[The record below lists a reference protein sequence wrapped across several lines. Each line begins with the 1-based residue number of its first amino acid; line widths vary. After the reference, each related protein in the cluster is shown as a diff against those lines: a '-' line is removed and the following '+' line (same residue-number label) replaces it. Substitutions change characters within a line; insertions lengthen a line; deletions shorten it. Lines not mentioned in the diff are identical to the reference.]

1 MFQER
6 QLGDT
11 QSKCRSRGV
20 ELSDVFFVSCDAVLR
35 LTFSQVLS
43 ATLAAFSLIAEASL
57 MSRE

>member
-11 QSKCRSRGV
+11 YLECRSRGV
-20 ELSDVFFVSCDAVLR
+20 ELFDVFFISCDAVLGW
-35 LTFSQVLS
+35 TFWQVLS
-43 ATLAAFSLIAEASL
+43 ATLDAFSLIAEASV